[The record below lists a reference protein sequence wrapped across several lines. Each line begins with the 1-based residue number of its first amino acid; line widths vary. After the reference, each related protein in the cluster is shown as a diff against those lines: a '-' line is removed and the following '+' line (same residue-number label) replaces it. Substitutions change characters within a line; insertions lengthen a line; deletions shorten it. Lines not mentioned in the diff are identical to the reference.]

1 MTCVVSSQRNPWIIG
16 QSHNEAIV
24 RSHLE
29 KLGVH
34 VELNTELVSFEQD
47 ANGVTA
53 QVVKHDGSSDVPE
66 TVLAS
71 YVVGAEGARSKSP
84 LIPHFPAVFSLR
96 QLAGVVRKQLG
107 FTFEGETRPANRILI
122 SDMEVTGISDEVNH
136 YQPIMLFPY

>member
-1 MTCVVSSQRNPWIIG
+1 M
-16 QSHNEAIV
+16 
-24 RSHLE
+24 
-29 KLGVH
+29 
-34 VELNTELVSFEQD
+34 SFEQD

-66 TVLAS
+66 TVHAS
-71 YVVGAEGARSKSP
+71 YVVGAEGARSKFP
-84 LIPHFPAVFSLR
+84 LFPQVPVVFSLK

-136 YQPIMLFPY
+136 YQLTMLFPS